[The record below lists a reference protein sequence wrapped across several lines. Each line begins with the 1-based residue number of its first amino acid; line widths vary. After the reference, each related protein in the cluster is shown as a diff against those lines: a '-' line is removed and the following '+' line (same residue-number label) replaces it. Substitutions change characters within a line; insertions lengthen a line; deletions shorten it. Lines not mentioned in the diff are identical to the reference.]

1 MLILVLLVI
10 TVLLLAVAWF
20 LYDHYHDIAAGFT
33 AVAGVTA
40 GIIAL
45 SFVIVL
51 VKVRIPVNAA
61 NKRAEFDARY
71 QALTYAVT
79 QDSAKSVVL
88 AEDIADYNADVRKG
102 RNLMHSML
110 SCTTYTFWD
119 EVPLI
124 EYGGDADA

>member
-88 AEDIADYNADVRKG
+88 AENIADYNADVRKG
-102 RNLMHSML
+102 RNLMYSML